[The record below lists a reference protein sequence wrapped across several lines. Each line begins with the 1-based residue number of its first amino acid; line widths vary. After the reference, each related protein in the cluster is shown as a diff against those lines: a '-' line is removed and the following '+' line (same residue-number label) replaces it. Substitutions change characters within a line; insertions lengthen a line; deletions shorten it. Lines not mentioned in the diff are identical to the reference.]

1 LVGLRLGVDT
11 ACRAAHQA
19 SLADE
24 TGRLVWS
31 GRRFH
36 TTVAD
41 LERLWQLLPE
51 PTDPAD
57 VTVIMEPTRNAWVP
71 LAAWFRRRGAAVVLV
86 PPERSADL
94 RAYYRKHTK
103 TDRLDSQLLARLPL
117 LHPEGLHAEQGLG
130 PGDALRRTTK
140 LRSTLV
146 KRRTATLARLEALL
160 EILRPGWAPALGGDL
175 ANKTPLRFLAAGYA
189 DPYTVKRLGAARLAR
204 FLLPALLW
212 GMGRGPRPRTVG
224 SSDRDPDAVGR
235 RACLWRTRRRHR
247 RRGPPGAAAH
257 RRG

>member
-1 LVGLRLGVDT
+1 
-11 ACRAAHQA
+11 
-19 SLADE
+19 
-24 TGRLVWS
+24 VWS

-204 FLLPALLW
+204 FLLPALPW

-235 RACLWRTRRRHR
+235 RA
-247 RRGPPGAAAH
+247 
-257 RRG
+257 